1 MTFAAVAMGAAGV
14 ISVAS
19 HLLGNEIKE
28 MVQCIKKGNMDRARE
43 LHLRLYPRVK
53 GMFVTANPIPVKT
66 ALNLLGYDVGGFRL
80 PMTEATPQETE
91 FIRDLLRKY
100 DLLS

>member
-1 MTFAAVAMGAAGV
+1 MRGVFYKPKYSKLLDEYIAPSPDAVAHA
-14 ISVAS
+14 
-19 HLLGNEIKE
+19 L
-28 MVQCIKKGNMDRARE
+28 ARN
-43 LHLRLYPRVK
+43 YGWTIFPC
-53 GMFVTANPIPVKT
+53 GDT
-66 ALNLLGYDVGGFRL
+66 ALNLLGHQVGGFRL

>member
-1 MTFAAVAMGAAGV
+1 MF
-14 ISVAS
+14 
-19 HLLGNEIKE
+19 
-28 MVQCIKKGNMDRARE
+28 
-43 LHLRLYPRVK
+43 K